1 MAKIRVYELA
11 KELGKDNKEMEGFIR
26 GLGVEIKGV
35 MSTLDD
41 DQAQMV
47 RRRLSGPSEPSRSG
61 GAGRP
66 SDPTIRREPDRRDG
80 PGAGGA
86 GAPGAGGPAM
96 VIRRRSVGPRPGEE
110 DESSAPP
117 AAPPRAEPP
126 RPSFGSTGSSGSSG
140 SSGPSAG
147 TNPAIRRPV
156 PPVGGPSGHVPS
168 ASSQAFGSPSSAQ
181 AGGSRPTSPPVSNRP
196 EDRSP
201 FAGFD
206 AGEPEQPRRAPE
218 RAPEASEAPTHAA
231 EPVQTPREEPTRSE
245 PVTAT
250 PTASAP
256 VREPAPVAPRV
267 ESRPSTPVT
276 TPATPV
282 TTPAS
287 TPQRSEPTRPANPPF
302 VRPGQPASGAPQ
314 GSQGQYGQGARPGAP
329 QQPYARPGGPQQQP
343 QTRPGGGAPTRAPA
357 QPQQPQPRP
366 GEVESKPAVGTRIQ
380 LPANTRRLPGG
391 IAARMEDG
399 PQGRETRD
407 TPREM
412 PHVRHGGDRR
422 GEASPPS
429 PSPIGQPLKPG
440 VQTRPGP
447 GRPGATGITGTRPL
461 QTTGTKPMDPPP
473 SQQQPP
479 QQPQRT
485 GPVLTGNARSVDVT
499 RGPQG
504 TPVATRSAN
513 PTVAPAAPR
522 PNAAAPTIE
531 TDEATGRR
539 VVRNESGVIVGAAS
553 QRAEPKIVGFIPL
566 ANRARPQQV
575 IITDASETEQR
586 GRATVRKQREERAQA
601 QGRRR
606 KMTVR
611 NMGRRPGGP
620 LSTRITTQEM
630 SEAKK
635 RIRVDEVIQIADL
648 AHQMGKKAT
657 AVLRVLWGMGMRGL
671 TINNVIDSDTAEL
684 VASEFGY
691 TVDNVAFQ
699 EDEFIEGWDEAAGET
714 RAPVVTIMGHVDHG
728 KTSLLD
734 KIRKTAV
741 ATGEAGGITQHIGA
755 YKVSTPKGDV
765 VFLDT
770 PGHEAFS
777 AMRTRGAQVT
787 DVVVLVVAADDGIM
801 PTTIEAIKHARDAN
815 VPIVVAINK
824 IDKPDANPGRIK
836 QMLMEYHLVGE
847 EFGGETI
854 IVEVSAKTG
863 KNIDQ
868 LLEMLAVQAEILDLR
883 ATSEGRAQGVVLE
896 ARVDKGRGPIS
907 TVLVEAGT
915 LVKGDIVVANEYSGK
930 VRGLLDDKGKTLD
943 TVGPSTP
950 VELLGL
956 DGVPSA
962 GDRFNVVENEKAA
975 RQLIAHRRETR
986 RRKESVRSG
995 PSIQDFIQRKKTPT
1009 LKIVMRADVQGS
1021 AEALKQALLEL
1032 STEKVKVEV
1041 ILAGVGAITQTD
1053 VKMASAGDAV
1063 IIGFNAKPVGKAA
1076 QTADAEKV
1084 QIYTF
1089 NVIYDALD
1097 KTRELML
1104 GLLEPEYREREQGE
1118 AEVRALFPIPK
1129 IGVVA
1134 GCRVTRG
1141 LIQRSSHVR
1150 VVRRG
1155 TVIHKG
1161 RIASLRVLKDD
1172 VKEVREG
1179 FECGIVIDSFPEIE
1193 PGDIIQAFD
1202 METLTPTL

>member
-11 KELGKDNKEMEGFIR
+11 KELGKDNKDMETAIR

-41 DQAQMV
+41 DQAERV
-47 RRRLSGPSEPSRSG
+47 RRSFQSNQREPERRPAGLSGNAGGGHGGHGGGAQGGNSG
-61 GAGRP
+61 GNHPGNAGSNP
-66 SDPTIRREPDRRDG
+66 ANP
-80 PGAGGA
+80 
-86 GAPGAGGPAM
+86 AP
-96 VIRRRSVGPRPGEE
+96 VIRRRSVGPRPGEDDDAPAPPPAPSRVE
-110 DESSAPP
+110 APRPAFTSSAP
-117 AAPPRAEPP
+117 
-126 RPSFGSTGSSGSSG
+126 
-140 SSGPSAG
+140 
-147 TNPAIRRPV
+147 NPAIRRPG
-156 PPVGGPSGHVPS
+156 VGPGVGPSGHVPS
-168 ASSQAFGSPSSAQ
+168 TSPAPIARPSVAAPVASHSAPSSAASQ
-181 AGGSRPTSPPVSNRP
+181 APATPPAQPSTPRVDEPRVSASSSQEPPRSPERSPAP
-196 EDRSP
+196 EDRVP
-201 FAGFD
+201 PPAAPPAAVRPAAD
-206 AGEPEQPRRAPE
+206 PVEPAR
-218 RAPEASEAPTHAA
+218 
-231 EPVQTPREEPTRSE
+231 EPTQ
-245 PVTAT
+245 PA
-250 PTASAP
+250 AP
-256 VREPAPVAPRV
+256 PVAASVTPPVAR
-267 ESRPSTPVT
+267 PVT
-276 TPATPV
+276 TS
-282 TTPAS
+282 TPAS
-287 TPQRSEPTRPANPPF
+287 TSAGPTSSQPMRPATPPQQ
-302 VRPGQPASGAPQ
+302 RPGTP
-314 GSQGQYGQGARPGAP
+314 SQQ
-329 QQPYARPGGPQQQP
+329 
-343 QTRPGGGAPTRAPA
+343 QTRPGGPPSRAPA
-357 QPQQPQPRP
+357 PPQRAPERP
-366 GEVESKPAVGTRIQ
+366 APEPEAKPAVGTRIQ

-391 IAARMEDG
+391 IAARMDDDT
-399 PQGRETRD
+399 PRRD
-407 TPREM
+407 APREM
-412 PHVRHGGDRR
+412 PQVRHGGDRR
-422 GEASPPS
+422 NQDAGQHASGPGGHHS
-429 PSPIGQPLKPG
+429 NSGHGNQQNTGPSPIGQPLKPG

-461 QTTGTKPMDPPP
+461 QTTGTKPLTPG
-473 SQQQPP
+473 P
-479 QQPQRT
+479 QQPQQPHQQQAPQYPQHQQHTNPNSQQQGSRQSHSE
-485 GPVLTGNARSVDVT
+485 RSQGSGMTRGVEVT

-504 TPVATRSAN
+504 TPIATRAAN
-513 PTVAPAAPR
+513 PTAAPV
-522 PNAAAPTIE
+522 PVQTIIE
-531 TDEATGRR
+531 DEATGRR

-620 LSTRITTQEM
+620 TTRITTQEM
-630 SEAKK
+630 SDAKK

-657 AVLRVLWGMGMRGL
+657 AVLRLLWGMGMRGL

-691 TVDNVAFQ
+691 TIDNVAFQ

-801 PTTIEAIKHARDAN
+801 PTTIESIKQARDAN

-847 EFGGETI
+847 EFGGDTI
-854 IVEVSAKTG
+854 ICEVSAKTG

-915 LVKGDIVVANEYSGK
+915 LIKGDIVVANEYSGK
-930 VRGLLDDKGKTLD
+930 VRTLLDDKGKILD
-943 TVGPSTP
+943 SVGPSTP

-986 RRKESVRSG
+986 RRKESVRTG
-995 PSIQDFIQRKKTPT
+995 PSIQDFLQRKKTPT

-1021 AEALKQALLEL
+1021 AEALKQALLDL
-1032 STEKVKVEV
+1032 STDKVKVEV
-1041 ILAGVGAITQTD
+1041 VLAGVGAITQTD
-1053 VKMASAGDAV
+1053 VKMASAGEAV
-1063 IIGFNAKPVGKAA
+1063 IIGFSTKPVGKAA
-1076 QTADAEKV
+1076 PTAEAEKV
-1084 QIYTF
+1084 PIFVF
-1089 NVIYDALD
+1089 NIIYDALD
-1097 KTRELML
+1097 KVRELML

-1155 TVIHKG
+1155 VVIHKG
-1161 RIASLRVLKDD
+1161 KIASLRVMKDD
-1172 VKEVREG
+1172 VKEVRDG
-1179 FECGIVIDSFPEIE
+1179 FECGIVVDQFPEIE

>member
-1 MAKIRVYELA
+1 MAKVRVYELA
-11 KELGKDNKEMEGFIR
+11 KELGKDNKEMETAIR
-26 GLGVEIKGV
+26 SLGLEIKGV

-41 DQAQMV
+41 DQAQLV
-47 RRRLSGPSEPSRSG
+47 RRQLQG
-61 GAGRP
+61 GAPARSEG
-66 SDPTIRREPDRRDG
+66 RREPDRRPGG
-80 PGAGGA
+80 PGPAMSGSGSPGPGGPSGGA
-86 GAPGAGGPAM
+86 SGSGGANPPTGPM
-96 VIRRRSVGPRPGEE
+96 VIRRRGVSPRPE
-110 DESSAPP
+110 DEVAAPP
-117 AAPPRAEPP
+117 APVRAEPP
-126 RPSFGSTGSSGSSG
+126 RQ
-140 SSGPSAG
+140 
-147 TNPAIRRPV
+147 
-156 PPVGGPSGHVPS
+156 PVGGP
-168 ASSQAFGSPSSAQ
+168 
-181 AGGSRPTSPPVSNRP
+181 
-196 EDRSP
+196 
-201 FAGFD
+201 
-206 AGEPEQPRRAPE
+206 
-218 RAPEASEAPTHAA
+218 
-231 EPVQTPREEPTRSE
+231 
-245 PVTAT
+245 
-250 PTASAP
+250 AP
-256 VREPAPVAPRV
+256 VRRPVAPFSQGPTGPSAPSTTTAPAPRPASQRPPEPV
-267 ESRPSTPVT
+267 RADTSAFEAPARPVEAPVQQAETPEPSESRPVERAA

-282 TTPAS
+282 SEPERTPA
-287 TPQRSEPTRPANPPF
+287 EPTPVATPPVVTPPAAPVAPTPVATQAEPPQPAPRAEAPRPEAPRPEAPRTERPEAPRGMVSPRIETPRPAAPP
-302 VRPGQPASGAPQ
+302 A
-314 GSQGQYGQGARPGAP
+314 ARPP
-329 QQPYARPGGPQQQP
+329 QQPSPPSMRPTQPIVRPSTQGQPTGRPGPQQP
-343 QTRPGGGAPTRAPA
+343 VSRPTPA
-357 QPQQPQPRP
+357 QPSSRP
-366 GEVESKPAVGTRIQ
+366 AAPPAEAESKPAVGTRIQ

-399 PQGRETRD
+399 PQGRES
-407 TPREM
+407 TPRDM
-412 PHVRHGGDRR
+412 PQVRHGGERR
-422 GEASPPS
+422 GEMRGEPS
-429 PSPIGQPLKPG
+429 PSPMGQPLKPG

-461 QTTGTKPMDPPP
+461 QTTPTPAKPLQTPMERPTPTGHQRPIDVSRGPGGTPI
-473 SQQQPP
+473 
-479 QQPQRT
+479 
-485 GPVLTGNARSVDVT
+485 AT
-499 RGPQG
+499 RGPNAPVV
-504 TPVATRSAN
+504 TPLAR
-513 PTVAPAAPR
+513 PAVPQA
-522 PNAAAPTIE
+522 TIE
-531 TDEATGRR
+531 TDETTGRR

-566 ANRARPQQV
+566 ASRARPQQV

-611 NMGRRPGGP
+611 SMGRRPGGP
-620 LSTRITTQEM
+620 MSTRISTQEM
-630 SEAKK
+630 SDAKK
-635 RIRVDEVIQIADL
+635 RIRVDEVIQINDL

-657 AVLRVLWGMGMRGL
+657 AVLRLLWGMGMRGL
-671 TINNVIDSDTAEL
+671 TLNNVIDADTAEL
-684 VASEFGY
+684 VAGEFGY
-691 TVDNVAFQ
+691 TIENVAFQ

-801 PTTIEAIKHARDAN
+801 PTTVEAIKQAREAN

-824 IDKPDANPGRIK
+824 IDKPEANPGRIK
-836 QMLMEYHLVGE
+836 QMLMEWHLVGE
-847 EFGGETI
+847 EFGGDTI
-854 IVEVSAKTG
+854 ICEISAKTG
-863 KNIDQ
+863 KGIEQ

-915 LVKGDIVVANEYSGK
+915 LNRGDIVVANEYSGK
-930 VRGLLDDKGKTLD
+930 VRGIIDDKGVALE

-975 RQLIAHRRETR
+975 RQLISHRRETR

-1021 AEALKQALLEL
+1021 AEALKQALLDL
-1032 STEKVKVEV
+1032 STDKVKVEV

-1053 VKMASAGDAV
+1053 VKMASAGEAV
-1063 IIGFNAKPVGKAA
+1063 IIGFNTKPVGKAA
-1076 QTADAEKV
+1076 PTADAEKV
-1084 QIYTF
+1084 PIFVF

-1141 LIQRSSHVR
+1141 IVQRSSHVR
-1150 VVRRG
+1150 VVRG
-1155 TVIHKG
+1155 GQVIHKG
-1161 RIASLRVLKDD
+1161 RISSLRVIKDD

-1179 FECGIVIDSFPEIE
+1179 FECGIVIDSFPTIE
-1193 PGDIIQAFD
+1193 PGDVIQAFE
-1202 METLTPTL
+1202 MEVLTPTL

>member
-11 KELGKDNKEMEGFIR
+11 KELGKDNKEMETAIR
-26 GLGVEIKGV
+26 GLGFEIKGV

-41 DQAQMV
+41 DQAEKV
-47 RRRLSGPSEPSRSG
+47 RRQMQG
-61 GAGRP
+61 GAPPRNDG
-66 SDPTIRREPDRRDG
+66 RREPDRRPNPMSG
-80 PGAGGA
+80 SGNGSPSTGSPA
-86 GAPGAGGPAM
+86 GASTGSAGSAPPSGPM
-96 VIRRRSVGPRPGEE
+96 VIRRRGMGPRPTDE
-110 DESSAPP
+110 DEVVAPP
-117 AAPPRAEPP
+117 PPARTEAP
-126 RPSFGSTGSSGSSG
+126 RPPIGGPAPVTRRPLAPFGSSS
-140 SSGPSAG
+140 
-147 TNPAIRRPV
+147 
-156 PPVGGPSGHVPS
+156 PSGHVPS
-168 ASSQAFGSPSSAQ
+168 AG
-181 AGGSRPTSPPVSNRP
+181 PTSTTTPVARPAPLRPPVEPAPPFRA
-196 EDRSP
+196 EDP
-201 FAGFD
+201 FTSMS
-206 AGEPEQPRRAPE
+206 
-218 RAPEASEAPTHAA
+218 SEAPSRPVEAPAKPVKAESA
-231 EPVQTPREEPTRSE
+231 EPTELTQPRPVATQTTEPERTAE
-245 PVTAT
+245 PVTASEPREAPRPEAPRSEAPRQEPPRSDIPRSDIPRTEAPRTEAPRGMVSPRIET
-250 PTASAP
+250 P
-256 VREPAPVAPRV
+256 RPVAPPASRPTQQNPQSMRPNQPTV
-267 ESRPSTPVT
+267 RPST
-276 TPATPV
+276 
-282 TTPAS
+282 
-287 TPQRSEPTRPANPPF
+287 QGQPTG
-302 VRPGQPASGAPQ
+302 RPG
-314 GSQGQYGQGARPGAP
+314 P
-329 QQPYARPGGPQQQP
+329 QQPVSRPM
-343 QTRPGGGAPTRAPA
+343 
-357 QPQQPQPRP
+357 QPQQSRP
-366 GEVESKPAVGTRIQ
+366 TPTPTPAEAESKPAVGTRIV

-399 PQGRETRD
+399 PQGRES
-407 TPREM
+407 TPRDL
-412 PHVRHGGDRR
+412 PQVRHGGDRR
-422 GEASPPS
+422 GEMRGPGGDGRGEPS

-461 QTTGTKPMDPPP
+461 QTTTPPAKPLQAPME
-473 SQQQPP
+473 
-479 QQPQRT
+479 R
-485 GPVLTGNARSVDVT
+485 PVPTGNQRPIEVS
-499 RGPQG
+499 RGPG
-504 TPVATRSAN
+504 GPVATRG
-513 PTVAPAAPR
+513 
-522 PNAAAPTIE
+522 PNAPIIQPLARPSVPQATIE

-566 ANRARPQQV
+566 ASRARPQQV

-611 NMGRRPGGP
+611 SMGRRPGGP
-620 LSTRITTQEM
+620 MGARITTQEM
-630 SEAKK
+630 SDAKK

-648 AHQMGKKAT
+648 AHQLGKKAT
-657 AVLRVLWGMGMRGL
+657 AVLRLLWGMGMRGL
-671 TINNVIDSDTAEL
+671 TLNNVIDAETAEL

-691 TVDNVAFQ
+691 TVENVSFQ

-801 PTTIEAIKHARDAN
+801 PTTVEAIKQARDAN

-824 IDKPDANPGRIK
+824 IDKPEANPGRIK
-836 QMLMEYHLVGE
+836 QMLMEWHLVGE
-847 EFGGETI
+847 EFGGDTI
-854 IVEVSAKTG
+854 ICEISAKTG
-863 KNIDQ
+863 KGIEQ

-883 ATSEGRAQGVVLE
+883 ATSDGRAQGVVLE

-915 LVKGDIVVANEYSGK
+915 LNKGDIVVANEYSGK
-930 VRGLLDDKGKTLD
+930 VRGIINDKGTALD

-975 RQLIAHRRETR
+975 RQLISHRRETR

-1021 AEALKQALLEL
+1021 AEALKQALLDL
-1032 STEKVKVEV
+1032 STDKVKVEV

-1053 VKMASAGDAV
+1053 VKMASAGEAV
-1063 IIGFNAKPVGKAA
+1063 IIGFSTKPVGKAA
-1076 QTADAEKV
+1076 PTADAEKV
-1084 QIYTF
+1084 PIFVF

-1134 GCRVTRG
+1134 GCRITRG
-1141 LIQRSSHVR
+1141 IVQRSSHVR
-1150 VVRRG
+1150 VVRAG
-1155 TVIHKG
+1155 VVVHKG
-1161 RIASLRVLKDD
+1161 RISSLRVLKDD

-1179 FECGIVIDSFPEIE
+1179 FECGIVIDAFPTIE
-1193 PGDIIQAFD
+1193 PGDVIQAFE
-1202 METLTPTL
+1202 MEVLTPTL

>member
-1 MAKIRVYELA
+1 MAEP
-11 KELGKDNKEMEGFIR
+11 
-26 GLGVEIKGV
+26 VEAVKHEP
-35 MSTLDD
+35 
-41 DQAQMV
+41 QAAAV
-47 RRRLSGPSEPSRSG
+47 HKPEPQK
-61 GAGRP
+61 P
-66 SDPTIRREPDRRDG
+66 VE
-80 PGAGGA
+80 
-86 GAPGAGGPAM
+86 AM
-96 VIRRRSVGPRPGEE
+96 VAPAPVAATPIAPQSEAPVRVEAPRPEAPRPEVPRPERSEAPRGMVSPRI
-110 DESSAPP
+110 ESPRPAAPP
-117 AAPPRAEPP
+117 AARPPQQNPP
-126 RPSFGSTGSSGSSG
+126 SMRPNQPTVRPSTQGQPTGRP
-140 SSGPSAG
+140 GPQQ
-147 TNPAIRRPV
+147 TV
-156 PPVGGPSGHVPS
+156 
-168 ASSQAFGSPSSAQ
+168 
-181 AGGSRPTSPPVSNRP
+181 SRPTTPPQS
-196 EDRSP
+196 
-201 FAGFD
+201 
-206 AGEPEQPRRAPE
+206 
-218 RAPEASEAPTHAA
+218 
-231 EPVQTPREEPTRSE
+231 
-245 PVTAT
+245 
-250 PTASAP
+250 
-256 VREPAPVAPRV
+256 
-267 ESRPSTPVT
+267 SRPAAP
-276 TPATPV
+276 PA
-282 TTPAS
+282 
-287 TPQRSEPTRPANPPF
+287 
-302 VRPGQPASGAPQ
+302 
-314 GSQGQYGQGARPGAP
+314 
-329 QQPYARPGGPQQQP
+329 
-343 QTRPGGGAPTRAPA
+343 
-357 QPQQPQPRP
+357 
-366 GEVESKPAVGTRIQ
+366 EVESKPAVGTRIQ

-399 PQGRETRD
+399 PQGRES
-407 TPREM
+407 TPRDM
-412 PHVRHGGDRR
+412 PQVRHGGDRR
-422 GEASPPS
+422 GGEMRAEPGPS
-429 PSPIGQPLKPG
+429 PVGQPLKPG

-461 QTTGTKPMDPPP
+461 QTTPSAPTPAKPLQTPMERPLP
-473 SQQQPP
+473 
-479 QQPQRT
+479 
-485 GPVLTGNARSVDVT
+485 TGNQRPIDVSRGPGGTPIAT
-499 RGPQG
+499 RGPNAPTA
-504 TPVATRSAN
+504 TPLAR
-513 PTVAPAAPR
+513 PAVPQQ
-522 PNAAAPTIE
+522 TIE
-531 TDEATGRR
+531 TDETTGRR

-611 NMGRRPGGP
+611 SMGRRPGGP
-620 LSTRITTQEM
+620 MSTRITTQEM
-630 SEAKK
+630 SDAKK
-635 RIRVDEVIQIADL
+635 RIRVDEVIQINDL

-657 AVLRVLWGMGMRGL
+657 AVLRLLWGMGMRGL
-671 TINNVIDSDTAEL
+671 TLNNVIDAETAEL
-684 VASEFGY
+684 VAGEFGY
-691 TVDNVAFQ
+691 TIENVAFQ

-801 PTTIEAIKHARDAN
+801 PTTIEAIKQAREAN

-824 IDKPDANPGRIK
+824 IDKPEANPGRIK

-847 EFGGETI
+847 EFGGDTI
-854 IVEVSAKTG
+854 ICEISAKTG
-863 KNIDQ
+863 KGIEQ

-915 LVKGDIVVANEYSGK
+915 LSRGDIVVANEYSGK
-930 VRGLLDDKGKTLD
+930 VRGIIDDKGNALE

-975 RQLIAHRRETR
+975 RQLISHRRETR

-1021 AEALKQALLEL
+1021 AEALKQALLDL

-1053 VKMASAGDAV
+1053 VKMASAGEAV
-1063 IIGFNAKPVGKAA
+1063 IIGFNTKPVGKAA
-1076 QTADAEKV
+1076 PTADAEKV
-1084 QIYTF
+1084 PIFVF

-1141 LIQRSSHVR
+1141 IVQRSSHVR
-1150 VVRRG
+1150 VVRG
-1155 TVIHKG
+1155 GQVIHKG
-1161 RIASLRVLKDD
+1161 RISSLRVIKDD

-1179 FECGIVIDSFPEIE
+1179 FECGIVIDSFPTIE
-1193 PGDIIQAFD
+1193 PGDVIQAFE
-1202 METLTPTL
+1202 MEVLTPTL

>member
-1 MAKIRVYELA
+1 M
-11 KELGKDNKEMEGFIR
+11 
-26 GLGVEIKGV
+26 
-35 MSTLDD
+35 
-41 DQAQMV
+41 
-47 RRRLSGPSEPSRSG
+47 
-61 GAGRP
+61 
-66 SDPTIRREPDRRDG
+66 
-80 PGAGGA
+80 
-86 GAPGAGGPAM
+86 
-96 VIRRRSVGPRPGEE
+96 
-110 DESSAPP
+110 
-117 AAPPRAEPP
+117 
-126 RPSFGSTGSSGSSG
+126 
-140 SSGPSAG
+140 
-147 TNPAIRRPV
+147 
-156 PPVGGPSGHVPS
+156 
-168 ASSQAFGSPSSAQ
+168 
-181 AGGSRPTSPPVSNRP
+181 
-196 EDRSP
+196 
-201 FAGFD
+201 
-206 AGEPEQPRRAPE
+206 
-218 RAPEASEAPTHAA
+218 
-231 EPVQTPREEPTRSE
+231 
-245 PVTAT
+245 
-250 PTASAP
+250 
-256 VREPAPVAPRV
+256 
-267 ESRPSTPVT
+267 
-276 TPATPV
+276 
-282 TTPAS
+282 
-287 TPQRSEPTRPANPPF
+287 
-302 VRPGQPASGAPQ
+302 
-314 GSQGQYGQGARPGAP
+314 
-329 QQPYARPGGPQQQP
+329 
-343 QTRPGGGAPTRAPA
+343 
-357 QPQQPQPRP
+357 
-366 GEVESKPAVGTRIQ
+366 
-380 LPANTRRLPGG
+380 
-391 IAARMEDG
+391 
-399 PQGRETRD
+399 
-407 TPREM
+407 
-412 PHVRHGGDRR
+412 
-422 GEASPPS
+422 
-429 PSPIGQPLKPG
+429 
-440 VQTRPGP
+440 
-447 GRPGATGITGTRPL
+447 
-461 QTTGTKPMDPPP
+461 
-473 SQQQPP
+473 
-479 QQPQRT
+479 
-485 GPVLTGNARSVDVT
+485 
-499 RGPQG
+499 
-504 TPVATRSAN
+504 
-513 PTVAPAAPR
+513 
-522 PNAAAPTIE
+522 
-531 TDEATGRR
+531 
-539 VVRNESGVIVGAAS
+539 
-553 QRAEPKIVGFIPL
+553 
-566 ANRARPQQV
+566 
-575 IITDASETEQR
+575 
-586 GRATVRKQREERAQA
+586 
-601 QGRRR
+601 
-606 KMTVR
+606 
-611 NMGRRPGGP
+611 
-620 LSTRITTQEM
+620 STRITTQEM
-630 SEAKK
+630 SDAKK

-657 AVLRVLWGMGMRGL
+657 AVLRLLWGMGMRVL

-734 KIRKTAV
+734 KIRKAAV
-741 ATGEAGGITQHIGA
+741 AEGEAGGITQHIGA

-801 PTTIEAIKHARDAN
+801 PTTIEAIKTAREAN

-847 EFGGETI
+847 EFGGDTI

-863 KNIDQ
+863 KNIEQ

-896 ARVDKGRGPIS
+896 ARVDTGRGPIS

-943 TVGPSTP
+943 AVGPSTP

-986 RRKESVRSG
+986 RRKESVRTG
-995 PSIQDFIQRKKTPT
+995 PSIQDFLQRKKTPT

-1021 AEALKQALLEL
+1021 AEALKQALLDL
-1032 STEKVKVEV
+1032 KTEKVKVEV
-1041 ILAGVGAITQTD
+1041 VLAGVGAITQTD
-1053 VKMASAGDAV
+1053 VKMASAGEAV
-1063 IIGFNAKPVGKAA
+1063 IIGFNTKPVGKAA
-1076 QTADAEKV
+1076 PTAETEKV
-1084 QIYTF
+1084 PIFVF

-1155 TVIHKG
+1155 VVIHKG
-1161 RIASLRVLKDD
+1161 RIASLRVMKDD
-1172 VKEVREG
+1172 VKEVRDG

-1202 METLTPTL
+1202 MEVLTPTL